1 MSPKLLCFWWV
12 FFSTIW
18 HFWFSFFSAICLM
31 KCHWTNCLLMN
42 CHLKI
47 SHQLYSF
54 TELLFFQRKRTSAK
68 SGARQRSAKTTTRLP
83 FTSRDELSRK
93 VQKKENDLINFNR
106 LKIAKPFLFS
116 FHSFN
121 LLLIFFQTAY
131 TAAFLNGLLKISYSA
146 I

>member
-1 MSPKLLCFWWV
+1 MATFHTRRTSFLWFQLSKNVKSNVAPAPLFTCLGSFSVFWWV

-54 TELLFFQRKRTSAK
+54 N
-68 SGARQRSAKTTTRLP
+68 
-83 FTSRDELSRK
+83 ELSFSSERRHQPNLAIVQGRRRLQRDFSSRAGTNCQLPNCQEKFEKRK
-93 VQKKENDLINFNR
+93 MI
-106 LKIAKPFLFS
+106 
-116 FHSFN
+116 
-121 LLLIFFQTAY
+121 
-131 TAAFLNGLLKISYSA
+131 
-146 I
+146 